1 MSYASGA
8 TPADADS
15 LSRDPEPAQK
25 EPAPGVLRLLG
36 RTLLLGSAPYVAVR
50 NGEKPGRRGLE
61 ILLVIIGL
69 VVLAQLIGYW
79 LGVLAAGF
87 PVR

>member
-25 EPAPGVLRLLG
+25 ERAPGVLRLLE
-36 RTLLLGSAPYVAVR
+36 RTLLPGSALYVAVCD
-50 NGEKPGRRGLE
+50 GKKPGRRGLE

-79 LGVLAAGF
+79 LGVLAAGL